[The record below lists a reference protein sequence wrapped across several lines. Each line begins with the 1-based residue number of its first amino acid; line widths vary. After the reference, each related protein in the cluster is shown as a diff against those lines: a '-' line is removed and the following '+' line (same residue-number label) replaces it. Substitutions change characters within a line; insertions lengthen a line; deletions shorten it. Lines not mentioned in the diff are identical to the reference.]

1 MAKYE
6 PRDSLP
12 DPRRPLPAVPREER
26 TMSTP
31 IARWTP
37 NGWEQWFT
45 PSPEGLKVIEFVAL
59 AEGADK
65 ASRPRGRTA
74 ERVWIEEVD
83 ADAYAAWMAK
93 HPNAKPVSASHLF
106 ASVREAERHLGY

>member
-1 MAKYE
+1 
-6 PRDSLP
+6 
-12 DPRRPLPAVPREER
+12 
-26 TMSTP
+26 
-31 IARWTP
+31 
-37 NGWEQWFT
+37 
-45 PSPEGLKVIEFVAL
+45 EFVAL

-106 ASVREAERHLGY
+106 ASVREAERHLGYSYNSITCRLIGSKRSEFVKLSCGVSVCYEKNIPD